1 MRRFVP
7 VLVAVAAIVAVHAVA
22 AGAAP
27 KPCRLVTA
35 ADATRALGGAVRA
48 GKAQTLGLYASCTY
62 RSRAGFMTLTVQSR
76 AIGRADFVRSA
87 KANPG
92 PVKRI
97 AGVGSEAF
105 SAGGVLLAWKRGIEV
120 TVLAFGVGNPPA
132 AEKRAALAALAR
144 V

>member
-7 VLVAVAAIVAVHAVA
+7 VLVAAAAVVGVHAVA

-35 ADATRALGGAVRA
+35 ADATRALGGAVRP
-48 GKAQTLGLYASCTY
+48 GKAQQLGLYASCLY
-62 RSRAGFMTLTVQSR
+62 RSRKGFTTLTVQSR

-92 PVKRI
+92 PLERV
-97 AGVGSEAF
+97 AGVGTEAF
-105 SAGGVLLAWKRGIEV
+105 SASGVLLAWKRGTEII
-120 TVLAFGVGNPPA
+120 VLAFGVGDAPA